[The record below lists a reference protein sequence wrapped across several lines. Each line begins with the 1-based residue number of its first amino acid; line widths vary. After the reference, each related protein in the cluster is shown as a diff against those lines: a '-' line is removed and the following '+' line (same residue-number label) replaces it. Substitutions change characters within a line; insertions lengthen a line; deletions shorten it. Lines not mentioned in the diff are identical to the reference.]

1 MKIVITVDGG
11 AVDTEDL
18 RQWLGKD
25 PALRGRVRRAADPTP
40 RGGTMGLA
48 ADAVLALLAP
58 GGVAT
63 VLAGAVIAWL
73 QTRKGS
79 RTITIT
85 RPDGT
90 EISVTTAQVETADAG
105 HTERLVQ
112 RIAAQLD
119 AAANSGHR
127 GGPAEPDTAGDPE
140 TPRQPGAS
148 ARE

>member
-1 MKIVITVDGG
+1 MKVVITVHGED
-11 AVDTEDL
+11 VDPEDL
-18 RQWLGKD
+18 RRWLGRD
-25 PALRGRVRRAADPTP
+25 PALRGKVRRAVDPTP
-40 RGGTMGLA
+40 RAGTMGLA

-63 VLAGAVIAWL
+63 VLAGALIAWL

-90 EISVTTAQVETADAG
+90 EISVTTAQVETGDARDAEG
-105 HTERLVQ
+105 LVQ
-112 RIAAQLD
+112 YIAAQLD
-119 AAANSGHR
+119 AA
-127 GGPAEPDTAGDPE
+127 E
-140 TPRQPGAS
+140 TPSRQASPAGQPDSANAPEPHRPGAS